1 MTHYKCS
8 INPRSNTLQ
17 LTANTFQYLHFFCLL
32 SRQLTLRHMFAQYL
46 GCSGQLAG
54 SEGLWRQCVA
64 TDHRLSP
71 HVELRRCKDEARGGA
86 IMTRPCWN
94 LNIMRSLS
102 LETDFLQEL
111 SN

>member
-32 SRQLTLRHMFAQYL
+32 SLLLTLSHMLAQYL
-46 GCSGQLAG
+46 GSSGQFAG

-71 HVELRRCKDEARGGA
+71 HVELRRCKDETRGGA
-86 IMTRPCWN
+86 IMSM
-94 LNIMRSLS
+94 LDI
-102 LETDFLQEL
+102 
-111 SN
+111 